1 MSKIR
6 SKNFQFCATDKP
18 GSMELSMVKEWIT
31 LKCVGPGKPN
41 KSQAVRELIF
51 ADLAKMKGE

>member
-1 MSKIR
+1 
-6 SKNFQFCATDKP
+6 
-18 GSMELSMVKEWIT
+18 MELSMVEEWIT